1 MKKLILTEEQIKALE
16 VLADASYDV
25 KDSIR
30 SVLHSA
36 SIKKGHKHPIIVS
49 NELGKIQKF
58 LKNELEVFIPFENID
73 LPENYS
79 QSSGY
84 TVDIYFETENEILL
98 IDPKGGEHNNNT
110 PISDEIKKWLLTKT
124 QVQKN
129 NPKKNVRF
137 ILLKPNDVTKYNFNR
152 LKKKYSNYGIELYI
166 SDDFLSN
173 MKNQKIV
180 VSDILK
186 EIKSNLMSDGLRSL
200 L

>member
-1 MKKLILTEEQIKALE
+1 
-16 VLADASYDV
+16 
-25 KDSIR
+25 
-30 SVLHSA
+30 
-36 SIKKGHKHPIIVS
+36 VS
-49 NELGKIQKF
+49 NELGKTQKF

-98 IDPKGGEHNNNT
+98 IDPKGCEHNNNT
-110 PISDEIKKWLLTKT
+110 PISDEIKKWLLTKN

-137 ILLKPNDVTKYNFNR
+137 ILLKPNDVTEYNFNR
-152 LKKKYSNYGIELYI
+152 LKKEYSNYGIELYI

-173 MKNQKIV
+173 MKNEKVV

-186 EIKSNLMSDGLRSL
+186 EIKSNLMSDGLLSL